1 MSVWSN
7 QLNKPGPAV
16 LLLTTLLRNK
26 TWKKGR
32 IKSLNIKLQET
43 EAALRRFRQPPNAI
57 KIMALKG
64 VWDVT
69 GLKGAKSTRC
79 RSEVPLN
86 VLKFADFRREKMT
99 EQFFPP
105 WQLSTW
111 SHIRRELVLQM
122 STIQQSAREVLLD
135 RGFSNIWLC
144 WCYVPL
150 SRSLWL
156 RQYKE
161 TAERQNKSNIKQ
173 LRRRKAHLFA
183 VTPRV

>member
-99 EQFFPP
+99 AAV
-105 WQLSTW
+105 LSSLTTEHMVPY
-111 SHIRRELVLQM
+111 SSRACASDVNHITERAGSVIRPRLFKYLVVLVLRSSLSFPLT
-122 STIQQSAREVLLD
+122 STV
-135 RGFSNIWLC
+135 
-144 WCYVPL
+144 
-150 SRSLWL
+150 
-156 RQYKE
+156 
-161 TAERQNKSNIKQ
+161 
-173 LRRRKAHLFA
+173 
-183 VTPRV
+183 